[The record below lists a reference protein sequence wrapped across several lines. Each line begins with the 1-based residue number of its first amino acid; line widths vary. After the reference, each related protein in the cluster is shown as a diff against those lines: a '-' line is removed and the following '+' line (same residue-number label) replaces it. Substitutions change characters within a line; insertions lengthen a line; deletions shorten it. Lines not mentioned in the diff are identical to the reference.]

1 MEDKVGC
8 EGCGMT
14 GWIRVERE
22 GGQLVVRPCTCRYEI
37 AKKIMMIE
45 KAQTVKE
52 IKERKAAEEIVMAY
66 ERHKEKQRITR
77 R

>member
-8 EGCGMT
+8 GACEMT

-37 AKKIMMIE
+37 ARKAMMIE
-45 KAQTVKE
+45 TAQTVK
-52 IKERKAAEEIVMAY
+52 KLQERKAAEQIVRAY
-66 ERHKEKQRITR
+66 ERHREKEKKDE
-77 R
+77 